1 MVFIF
6 LGWNFL
12 LHLPFLI
19 FALSYS
25 YYSWSRS
32 KRDYFSSKTEFVWL
46 IVYPFVLLIHGA
58 FAGLICKSCF
68 NVHCSFSLSLSLS
81 FSLLLLS
88 DPLYHPSPSLSVLLD
103 YTFDFVII
111 ILTVG
116 GFAISSTLL
125 HIYKFEDLK
134 VRMVSKHG

>member
-68 NVHCSFSLSLSLS
+68 NVHCSFSLSLFLPPPP
-81 FSLLLLS
+81 F
-88 DPLYHPSPSLSVLLD
+88 
-103 YTFDFVII
+103 
-111 ILTVG
+111 
-116 GFAISSTLL
+116 
-125 HIYKFEDLK
+125 
-134 VRMVSKHG
+134 